1 MTAMRAYAELQA
13 SSNFSFLCGASHP
26 QELMAA
32 AAAVNLAA
40 IALTDRNTLSGI
52 VLAHSFLKKTH
63 DARTHFIAGCRLD
76 LTNGES
82 VLCYPTDRA
91 AYGRLTRLLTLGK
104 RRAMKGECELS
115 LADVAEHSEGQR
127 FILPFP
133 AVLNEAAI
141 AHIRAC
147 AALFPKQ
154 LHLALTHSCRGDD
167 QQWIQTVAEFAHAVG
182 LPTVATNDALYHAGA
197 RKPLQDVL
205 TCIREGCTL
214 EEAGFRLLANAER
227 DLKSPRQM
235 HELFAAWP
243 DALAATL
250 EIADACRFSLDDLRY
265 EYPEEIV
272 EPGVSA
278 FEDLRRRTWAGA
290 AWRFPNGIPEAVS
303 KQIRH
308 ELRLIE
314 EREYAPYFLTV
325 HEIVKF
331 AASKGILHQ
340 GRGSA
345 ANSVICY
352 CLDITQV
359 DPVARGLLFERFISA
374 ARDEP
379 PDIDV
384 DFEHDRR
391 EEVIQHIYEKYGRD
405 RAGLTATVV
414 HYRTRRAVREVGKV
428 LGLSKDVTGALA
440 GSVWGWSNAGVA
452 EESVREAGL
461 DPADRRLRQTLHL
474 TRMLV
479 GFPRHLSQHVG
490 GFVIS
495 QGRLDELVPI
505 ENATMEDRTVIQWE
519 KDDLDELG
527 MMKVDILALGML
539 SAIRRAFELLERHYG
554 RKLTLAT
561 VPHDDAAV
569 YKMLQQADS
578 MGVFQVESRAQ
589 QSMLPRLKPETFYDL
604 VIEVAIVRPGP
615 IQGDMVHPYL
625 RRREGKEPVVYP
637 SPALEAVLKK
647 TLGVPLFQ
655 EQAMQIAIIGAGF
668 TPTEADQLRR
678 SLATFRHIGTITTF
692 RERFVRGML
701 ANGYPQEFAERC
713 FSQIEGF
720 GTYGFPESH
729 AISFANLVYVS
740 AWLKCHYADVFC
752 AALLNSQPMGF
763 YAPAQLVQ
771 DARRH
776 GVEIRPIDV
785 NWSSWDCTLESA
797 EGAPL
802 HAVRLGLRMV
812 AGLAERNAQALV
824 AARGAGYRSPDEIAR
839 RTGCGR
845 TVLDHLAQA
854 DAFGSMRLSRRQSLW
869 KASALAGR
877 IPPLLQHAEVDSFD
891 DPATDLPPM
900 TPSQEVVKDYQ
911 ATGLTLREHPLVFLR
926 AGLRVRRVITAE
938 QLERTSNGKVVTV
951 AGLVLCRQQP
961 MTAKN
966 TVFVTL
972 EDETGAINLIVW
984 KHVHE
989 RCRRA
994 VHLAKLLG
1002 CQGLVQREGQVLH
1015 VVANQVWDWTNDLN
1029 TLSSDTATLAIHSRD
1044 FH

>member
-1 MTAMRAYAELQA
+1 MRAYAELQV
-13 SSNFSFLCGASHP
+13 SSNFSFLRGASHP

-32 AAAVNLAA
+32 AAESGLTAV
-40 IALTDRNTLSGI
+40 ALTDRNTLSGI
-52 VLAHSFLKKTH
+52 VLAHSFLKKKP
-63 DARTHFIAGCRLD
+63 DAHTRFIVGCRLD
-76 LTNGES
+76 LSNGTS
-82 VLCYPTDRA
+82 LLCYPTNRT

-104 RRAMKGECELS
+104 RRAAKGTCDLS

-127 FILPFP
+127 FVLPFP
-133 AVLNEAAI
+133 DVLNETAA

-147 AALFPKQ
+147 DAMFPGQ
-154 LHLALTHSCRGDD
+154 AHLALTHSCRGDD
-167 QQWIQTVAEFAHAVG
+167 RRWIQTVAEFAHAVRV
-182 LPTVATNDALYHAGA
+182 PTVVTNDVLYHSPE

-214 EEAGFRLLANAER
+214 QEAGFRLQANAER

-235 HELFAAWP
+235 RDLFSAYS
-243 DALAATL
+243 DALEATL
-250 EIADACRFSLDDLRY
+250 EVADACRFSLDELRY

-278 FEDLRRRTWAGA
+278 FQDLERRAWVGA
-290 AWRFPNGIPEAVS
+290 AWRFPDGIPEAVS
-303 KQIRH
+303 QQIRH
-308 ELRLIE
+308 ELQLIE

-331 AASKGILHQ
+331 ATHKGILHQ

-352 CLDITQV
+352 CLGITQV

-428 LGLSKDVTGALA
+428 LGLSEDVTGALA
-440 GSVWGWSNAGVA
+440 GSVWGWSNSGIA
-452 EESVREAGL
+452 EECVREAGL
-461 DPADRRLRQTLHL
+461 DPTDRRLRQTLHL
-474 TRMLV
+474 TKMLV

-490 GFVIS
+490 GFVIAR
-495 QGRLDELVPI
+495 GRLDELVPI

-527 MMKVDILALGML
+527 VMKVDLLALGML
-539 SAIRRAFELLERHYG
+539 SAIRRAFELMERYYG

-561 VPHDDAAV
+561 IPHEDPAV
-569 YKMLQQADS
+569 YEMLQKADS
-578 MGVFQVESRAQ
+578 IGVFQVESRAQ
-589 QSMLPRLKPETFYDL
+589 QSMLPRLKPKEFYDL

-637 SPALEAVLKK
+637 SRALEAVLKK

-678 SLATFRHIGTITTF
+678 SLATFRHVGTITTF
-692 RERFVRGML
+692 RERFVGGML
-701 ANGYPQEFAERC
+701 SNGYPQDFAERC

-720 GTYGFPESH
+720 GTYGFPEAH

-740 AWLKCHYADVFC
+740 AWLKCHYPDVFC

-776 GVEIRPIDV
+776 GVEIHPIDV
-785 NWSSWDCTLESA
+785 NWSNWDSTLEPVQDSA
-797 EGAPL
+797 R
-802 HAVRLGLRMV
+802 HAVRLGLRMM
-812 AGLAERNAQALV
+812 AGLSEKDAQALV
-824 AARGAGYRSPDEIAR
+824 EARGAGYRSPDEMAR
-839 RTGCGR
+839 RAGCGR
-845 TVLDHLAQA
+845 TALNRLAQA
-854 DAFGSMRLSRRQSLW
+854 DAFGSMQLGRRQSLW
-869 KASALAGR
+869 KASALDGR
-877 IPPLLQHAEVDSFD
+877 MPPLFRHAE
-891 DPATDLPPM
+891 ADLFEEPEAELPSM
-900 TPSQEVVKDYQ
+900 TASQEVVKDYQ
-911 ATGLTLREHPLVFLR
+911 AVGLTLREHPLAFLR
-926 AGLRVRRVITAE
+926 ADLRARRVITAE
-938 QLERTSNGKVVTV
+938 QLQRVPNGRVVTV

-966 TVFVTL
+966 TVFITL
-972 EDETGAINLIVW
+972 EDETGTVNLIVW
-984 KHVHE
+984 KHVQE
-989 RCRRA
+989 RHRRA
-994 VHLAKLLG
+994 VYGAKLLG
-1002 CQGLVQREGQVLH
+1002 CQGLVQHEGQVLH
-1015 VVANQVWDWTNDLN
+1015 VVANHIWDWSNDLN
-1029 TLSSDTATLAIHSRD
+1029 QLNAGEHATVLPVRSRD

>member
-1 MTAMRAYAELQA
+1 MTTMCAYAELQS
-13 SSNFSFLCGASHP
+13 SSNFSFLRGASHP
-26 QELMAA
+26 QELVAA
-32 AAAVNLAA
+32 GATAGLAA

-52 VLAHSFLKKTH
+52 VLAHSFLRQNP
-63 DARTHFIAGCRLD
+63 DAGTRFIVGCRLD

-82 VLCYPTDRA
+82 LLCYPTNRA
-91 AYGRLTRLLTLGK
+91 AYGRLTRLLTLGR
-104 RRAMKGECELS
+104 RRAAKGKCELS
-115 LADVAEHSEGQR
+115 LNDVADHSAGQR

-133 AVLNEAAI
+133 GVLNEAAI

-154 LHLALTHSCRGDD
+154 LHLALTHACRGDD
-167 QQWIQTVAEFAHAVG
+167 RRWIHTVAEFARSSGV
-182 LPTVATNDALYHAGA
+182 PTVVTNDVLYHARE

-214 EEAGFRLLANAER
+214 EAAGFRLEPNAER
-227 DLKSPRQM
+227 GLKPPEQM

-250 EIADACRFSLDDLRY
+250 EIADACRFSLDELRY

-272 EPGVSA
+272 NPGMSA
-278 FEDLRRRTWAGA
+278 FQDLEQRTWAGA
-290 AWRFPNGIPEAVS
+290 AWRFPDGIPEAVDR
-303 KQIRH
+303 QIRH
-308 ELRLIE
+308 ELNLIG
-314 EREYAPYFLTV
+314 ERGYAPYFLTV

-331 AASKGILHQ
+331 ATSKGILHQ

-359 DPVARGLLFERFISA
+359 DPVGRGLLFERFISA

-414 HYRTRRAVREVGKV
+414 HYRTRRAVREVGKA
-428 LGLSKDVTGALA
+428 LGLSDDVTGALA

-452 EESVREAGL
+452 KESVREAGL
-461 DPADRRLRQTLHL
+461 DPTDRRLRQALYL
-474 TRMLV
+474 TRMLI

-490 GFVIS
+490 GFVMS
-495 QGRLDELVPI
+495 RGRLDEFVPI
-505 ENATMEDRTVIQWE
+505 ENAAMEDRTVVQWE

-561 VPHDDAAV
+561 IPHEDAAV
-569 YKMLQQADS
+569 YEMLQQADS
-578 MGVFQVESRAQ
+578 IGVFQVESRAQ
-589 QSMLPRLKPETFYDL
+589 QSMLPRLKPRTFYDL

-637 SPALEAVLKK
+637 SPELEAVLGK

-678 SLATFRHIGTITTF
+678 SLATFRHVGTITTF
-692 RERFVRGML
+692 RERFVKGML
-701 ANGYPQEFAERC
+701 KNGYPEEFAERC

-740 AWLKCHYADVFC
+740 AWLKCRYPDVFC

-771 DARRH
+771 DACRH

-785 NWSSWDCTLESA
+785 NHSDWDCTLERIGVS
-797 EGAPL
+797 PR
-802 HAVRLGLRMV
+802 HAVRLGMRMV
-812 AGLAERNAQALV
+812 AGLAERDAQTIM
-824 AARGAGYRSPDEIAR
+824 AARGAGYRSQDEIAR
-839 RTGCGR
+839 RTGCR
-845 TVLDHLAQA
+845 RAALDCLAQA
-854 DAFGSMRLSRRQSLW
+854 DAFGSMQLSRRQSLW
-869 KASALAGR
+869 KASALDGR
-877 IPPLLQHAEVDSFD
+877 MPPLFQHADADLFD
-891 DPATDLPPM
+891 EPEAELPTA

-926 AGLRVRRVITAE
+926 DDLRARRVITAE
-938 QLERTSNGKVVTV
+938 QLARSSNGKVVIV

-984 KHVHE
+984 KSVHE

-994 VHLAKLLG
+994 VHLAKLIG
-1002 CQGLVQREGQVLH
+1002 CQGVVQREGQVLH
-1015 VVANQVWDWTNDLN
+1015 VVANQVWDWSGELGKMSTE
-1029 TLSSDTATLAIHSRD
+1029 AKTLAIHSRD

>member
-1 MTAMRAYAELQA
+1 MSEYAELQA
-13 SSNFSFLCGASHP
+13 SSNFSFLRGASHP
-26 QELMAA
+26 RELMAA
-32 AAAVNLAA
+32 AALSGLKA
-40 IALTDRNTLSGI
+40 IALTDRDTLSGI
-52 VLAHSFLKKTH
+52 VLAHSFLKQNPTSGT
-63 DARTHFIAGCRLD
+63 RFIVGCRLD
-76 LTNGES
+76 LANGAS
-82 VLCYPTDRA
+82 LLCYPTDRA

-104 RRAMKGECELS
+104 RRAAKGTCDLS
-115 LADVAEHSEGQR
+115 LADVAEYSEGQR

-133 AVLNEAAI
+133 YALNEAA
-141 AHIRAC
+141 AGHIRTC
-147 AALFPKQ
+147 AAMFPGRV
-154 LHLALTHSCRGDD
+154 HLALTHSCRGDD
-167 QQWIQTVAEFAHAVG
+167 RRWIQIVAEFARDIGIPAV
-182 LPTVATNDALYHAGA
+182 VTNEVLYHSRE
-197 RKPLQDVL
+197 RKPLQDVV

-214 EEAGFRLLANAER
+214 RDAGFQLQANAER

-235 HELFAAWP
+235 HQLFSAYP
-243 DALAATL
+243 DALEATL
-250 EIADACRFSLDDLRY
+250 EIADACRFSLDELRY

-278 FEDLRRRTWAGA
+278 YQDLERRAWAGA
-290 AWRFPNGIPEAVS
+290 AWRYPEGIPDAVR

-308 ELRLIE
+308 ELQLIG

-352 CLDITQV
+352 CLGITQV
-359 DPVARGLLFERFISA
+359 DPVKHGLLFERFISA

-428 LGLSKDVTGALA
+428 LGLSEEVTSALA
-440 GSVWGWSNAGVA
+440 GSVWGWSNDGVLK
-452 EESVREAGL
+452 ESVREAGL
-461 DPADRRLRQTLHL
+461 DPSDRHLSLALRLTK
-474 TRMLV
+474 MLV

-495 QGRLDELVPI
+495 RGRLDELVPV
-505 ENATMEDRTVIQWE
+505 ENATMKDRTVVQWE

-539 SAIRRAFELLERHYG
+539 SAIRRAFELMERHYG

-561 VPHDDAAV
+561 IPHGDSAV
-569 YKMLQQADS
+569 YEMLQRADS
-578 MGVFQVESRAQ
+578 LGVFQVESRAQ
-589 QSMLPRLKPETFYDL
+589 QTMLPRLKPKEFYDL

-625 RRREGKEPVVYP
+625 RRREGKEPVSYP
-637 SPALEAVLKK
+637 SRELEAVLKK

-678 SLATFRHIGTITTF
+678 SLATFRHVGTIATF
-692 RERFVRGML
+692 RERFISGML
-701 ANGYPQEFAERC
+701 SNGYPQDFAERC

-720 GTYGFPESH
+720 GTYGFPEAH

-740 AWLKCHYADVFC
+740 AWLKCRYPDVFC

-763 YAPAQLVQ
+763 YAPAQLVR
-771 DARRH
+771 DARSH
-776 GVEIRPIDV
+776 GVEVRPIDV
-785 NWSSWDCTLESA
+785 NRSEWDSTLEPVQGSTR
-797 EGAPL
+797 
-802 HAVRLGLRMV
+802 HAVRLGLRLV
-812 AGLAERNAQALV
+812 AGLAEKDALALV
-824 AARGAGYRSPDEIAR
+824 EARGEGYRSPDEIAR
-839 RTGCGR
+839 RAGCGR
-845 TVLDHLAQA
+845 TALDRLAQA
-854 DAFGSMRLSRRQSLW
+854 DAFGSMQLGRRQALW
-869 KASALAGR
+869 KASALEGKM
-877 IPPLLQHAEVDSFD
+877 PPLFLHSEANLFEEPEVE
-891 DPATDLPPM
+891 LPPL
-900 TPSQEVVKDYQ
+900 TPSQEVVKDYR
-911 ATGLTLREHPLVFLR
+911 ATGLTLREHPLAFLR
-926 AGLRVRRVITAE
+926 AGLRARRVITAE
-938 QLERTSNGKVVTV
+938 QLGRTSNGKVVTV
-951 AGLVLCRQQP
+951 AGLVLFRQQP

-966 TVFVTL
+966 TIFLTL
-972 EDETGAINLIVW
+972 EDETGAMNLIVW

-989 RCRRA
+989 KYRRA
-994 VHLAKLLG
+994 VYGGKLLG
-1002 CQGLVQREGQVLH
+1002 CQGVVQREGQVLH
-1015 VVANQVWDWTNDLN
+1015 VVVNRVWDW
-1029 TLSSDTATLAIHSRD
+1029 SSDLLRLNSGEKTPSLPVRSRD
-1044 FH
+1044 FR